1 MRPAPA
7 QIFQQHRPRL
17 LALFAAHHGAPPVR
31 ACRRRWAHLLSAAL
45 GARFAASDDLFVDH
59 TLLVA
64 TAQLVAH
71 AVLGLEPARLP
82 ARGLLRGEHLAAA
95 GVHGLAEP
103 GLFDWP
109 ADLADGAPLLTDLA
123 RALADLDVTAV
134 DHDILKIFYETA
146 IHPDVRKQLGEFY
159 TPDWLA
165 EAIVTAAVDAPL
177 RQRVLDPSC
186 GSGTFLFHAIRRW
199 LAAAESPAR
208 PADLA
213 ALAHHVRGIDL
224 HPVAVSLARV
234 TYLLA
239 IGKPRLTAPGR
250 APLTVPVRL
259 ADALRWSRQ
268 TLDEAPD
275 PVTEPADLLVGNPPW
290 LAYRFMSPAMQA
302 DFRALSQH
310 HQLWHGADVA
320 THQDLSALFVARAAR
335 DLLTS
340 DGRLAFVMPSAA
352 LDRRQFAGFRTGR
365 LADTTL
371 AFTTP
376 WDLRRLRP
384 HFFPI
389 SASVIFARRGEAPSP
404 LPPADIWRGRLPA
417 GNPSWPAVAALLKRS
432 AARDPPSIATS
443 PYRRHFRQGAV
454 VVPRALLLVDAG
466 PDRRGDRITV
476 RTLRTPHEKPP
487 WKHLDRLE
495 AEVEPEFVF
504 PLHLGETTLPYR
516 TLPPRHA
523 VLPIDPDGRLEIP
536 ENAPG
541 VARWWARA
549 SDLWITHRSNPRLT
563 LAGQVDYLGK
573 LAAQLPIAA
582 IRLVYT
588 KSGMH
593 LGAVI
598 LEDPRALVDH
608 TLYWAALATREEAAY
623 LAAILNSSTATRL
636 VRPHMAFGKDERH
649 IDKAVWALP
658 IPRYDPADRDHRTL
672 AELAAQAERAV
683 AGLALDAGRHF
694 TSARRQI
701 REFLRAGAL
710 GREIEHRVRALIDHP
725 PSSLASPPDDA
736 IKPAPTN
743 DVQPRSVT
751 SR

>member
-17 LALFAAHHGAPPVR
+17 LALFAAHQGAPSVR

-45 GARFAASDDLFVDH
+45 GTRFAASDDLFVDH

-109 ADLADGAPLLTDLA
+109 ADLEDGAPILADLA
-123 RALADLDVTAV
+123 RALADVDVTAV
-134 DHDILKIFYETA
+134 DHDILKIFYESA
-146 IHPDVRKQLGEFY
+146 IHPDLRKQLGEFY

-177 RQRVLDPSC
+177 RQHILDPSC
-186 GSGTFLFHAIRRW
+186 GSGTFLFHAIRRR
-199 LAAAESPAR
+199 LAAAESSGQT
-208 PADLA
+208 ADLV
-213 ALAHHVRGIDL
+213 ALTDHVRGIDL
-224 HPVAVSLARV
+224 HPVAVALARV

-239 IGKPRLTAPGR
+239 VGKPRLTAPGR
-250 APLTVPVRL
+250 AALTVPVRL
-259 ADALRWSRQ
+259 ADALQWSPR

-275 PVTEPADLLVGNPPW
+275 APPERADLLIGNPPW
-290 LAYRFMSPAMQA
+290 LAFRFMSPAMQA
-302 DFRALSQH
+302 DFRELSQRH
-310 HQLWHGADVA
+310 RLWHGADVA
-320 THQDLSALFVARAAR
+320 THQDLSALFVVRAAEKF
-335 DLLTS
+335 LTPH
-340 DGRLAFVMPSAA
+340 GRLAFVMPGAA
-352 LDRRQFAGFRTGR
+352 LDRRQFAGFRGGR
-365 LADTTL
+365 FDDTHL

-389 SASVIFARRGEAPSP
+389 SASVIFARRAEHPSP
-404 LPPADIWRGRLPA
+404 LPPAEIWRGRLPA
-417 GNPSWPAVAALLKRS
+417 EHPTWPGVDALLER
-432 AARDPPSIATS
+432 APPRDPPPIATS
-443 PYRRHFRQGAV
+443 PYRRHFHQGAV
-454 VVPRALLLVDAG
+454 IVPRALLLVE
-466 PDRRGDRITV
+466 PRTEQPGDRITV
-476 RTLRTPHEKPP
+476 RTLHTPHEKPP
-487 WKHLDRLE
+487 WKHLERLE
-495 AEVEPEFVF
+495 DEVEPEFVF

-523 VLPIDPDGRLEIP
+523 VLPLDRDGKLDQTS
-536 ENAPG
+536 PG

-549 SDLWITHRSNPRLT
+549 SDLWLTHRSNPRLT

-593 LGAVI
+593 LGAAI

-623 LAAILNSSTATRL
+623 LAAILNSSSATRL

-701 REFLRAGAL
+701 RELLRTGEL

-725 PSSLASPPDDA
+725 PSSLASPPGDA